1 MAPSG
6 FVALCLEL
14 LEGAGPVR
22 ARRLFGG
29 HGIDCAGLFFA
40 LVARDRLYLKVDA
53 RTQADFESAGCQ
65 PFDYTARGRTV
76 RLSFWTVPDKALES
90 PGAMAPW
97 AQRGLE
103 AARRARLAEPTRPAP
118 ARRSRT
124 ARARLTAPGRTKAP

>member
-76 RLSFWTVPDKALES
+76 RTSVATGVELECAVAVTAGLRPGVPVIAD
-90 PGAMAPW
+90 
-97 AQRGLE
+97 AQRISRAGQLVRLS
-103 AARRARLAEPTRPAP
+103 ARGE
-118 ARRSRT
+118 
-124 ARARLTAPGRTKAP
+124 G